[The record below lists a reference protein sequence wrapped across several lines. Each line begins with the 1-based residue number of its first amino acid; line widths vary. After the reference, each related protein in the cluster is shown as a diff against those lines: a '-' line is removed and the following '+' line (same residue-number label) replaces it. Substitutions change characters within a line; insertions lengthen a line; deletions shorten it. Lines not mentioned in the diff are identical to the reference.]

1 MKFSFYVISAH
12 TKAFGNNFSFLQYQ
26 NTAELRKIKLNAFI
40 QASLPCHPW
49 QMVK

>member
-1 MKFSFYVISAH
+1 MKFPFYVISAR